1 MVRCL
6 CTKLDGRECSR
17 EASGKGSNP
26 QYCWQ
31 HQQCKQPYKFTS
43 QGKQKAEKQRAGG
56 LATQYGRGKN
66 EETAKAF
73 VEATHSCDASLLSEI
88 LSEDAVWTIP
98 GNSVVSGPARGR
110 PQIAHR
116 CQIIRD
122 YGVTLNIERILHGSS
137 DDVIAFQLHNTGVKG
152 DRKQDV
158 FDEYL
163 TQVYSF
169 DKSGKITSI
178 TNFIENV
185 EMLNI
190 YFAPLAN

>member
-1 MVRCL
+1 MVRCQ
-6 CTKLDGRECSR
+6 CIKLDGRECSR

-31 HQQCKQPYKFTS
+31 HQQCKQ
-43 QGKQKAEKQRAGG
+43 KAGKQRAGG

-66 EETAKAF
+66 EETAKTF
-73 VEATHSCDASLLSEI
+73 VEATHSCDVSLLNEI
-88 LSEDAVWTIP
+88 LSDDAVWTIP
-98 GNSVVSGPARGR
+98 GKSVVSGPAQGRG
-110 PQIAHR
+110 QIARR

-137 DDVIAFQLHNTGVKG
+137 DNVVAFQLHNTGVKG
-152 DRKQDV
+152 KQKQDV
-158 FDEYL
+158 FDEHL

-169 DKSGKITSI
+169 DKSGRITSI

-185 EMLNI
+185 EMLNS
-190 YFAPLAN
+190 YFAPSAN